1 MQSCFLLAWLFLFM
15 NKTIRRAFVMSIFTL
30 QESCQAG
37 CQTERVGERL
47 GRFFAA
53 AALSTALVF
62 GASGAVQAQNTDLNL
77 ITATPEEGF
86 ALAVKLSRKGVSVTQ
101 TSPEIR
107 KKLRADY
114 ADDADDLIAVSQVI
128 AIHFQT
134 VAAANNYWRK

>member
-1 MQSCFLLAWLFLFM
+1 
-15 NKTIRRAFVMSIFTL
+15 MSIFTL

-114 ADDADDLIAVSQVI
+114 ADDADDLFAVSQVI